1 MKLWDVINV
10 KKKKK
15 NRENKKKKI
24 DTINLKKNKY
34 Q

>member
-10 KKKKK
+10 KKKK

-24 DTINLKKNKY
+24 DTINLKKKKY